1 MYATEQT
8 GPAGNA
14 HHRRVDDRAGSARG
28 IRKRSDGERSMT
40 QKPDWMEM
48 RQSTRAKAEGLV
60 ASIAP
65 AATAP
70 AAQPT
75 EILMHELLV
84 NKIEFEA
91 QIEELKRTH
100 AQLEEARDRFED
112 LYNFSPVGFVTVGRE
127 CLIGEINLTAAAL
140 LGVDRRDVVNRRF
153 SKFVAPADR
162 DRWDRLFISR
172 IEDHDVER
180 KSFILELLRPDASTF
195 RVYVDCQRRE
205 AAGSAPTLRLALVDV
220 SGIRKAEEERIADA
234 GPD

>member
-1 MYATEQT
+1 
-8 GPAGNA
+8 
-14 HHRRVDDRAGSARG
+14 
-28 IRKRSDGERSMT
+28 MT

-65 AATAP
+65 AASAP
-70 AAQPT
+70 AAQPA
-75 EILMHELLV
+75 EILLHELLV

-112 LYNFSPVGFVTVGRE
+112 LYNFSPVGYVTVGRE

-140 LGVDRRDVVNRRF
+140 LGVDRKDLVNRRF
-153 SKFVAPADR
+153 SKFVAPSDR
-162 DRWDRLFISR
+162 DRWDRLFVSR

-180 KSFILELLRPDASTF
+180 KSFVLEMLRPDASTF
-195 RVYVDCQRRE
+195 RVYVDCRRRE
-205 AAGSAPTLRLALVDV
+205 AANAAPTLRLALVDI
-220 SGIRKAEEERIADA
+220 SSIRKAEEERNGAA
-234 GPD
+234 GTG

>member
-1 MYATEQT
+1 
-8 GPAGNA
+8 
-14 HHRRVDDRAGSARG
+14 
-28 IRKRSDGERSMT
+28 MT
-40 QKPDWMEM
+40 QKPDWMEV

-112 LYNFSPVGFVTVGRE
+112 LYNFSPVGYVTVGRE

-140 LGVDRRDVVNRRF
+140 LGVDRRDLVNRRF
-153 SKFVAPADR
+153 SKFVAPSDR
-162 DRWDRLFISR
+162 DRWDRLFVSR
-172 IEDHDVER
+172 IEDQDGER
-180 KSFILELLRPDASTF
+180 ESFVLEMLRPDASTF

-205 AAGSAPTLRLALVDV
+205 AANSAPTLRLALVDI
-220 SGIRKAEEERIADA
+220 SGIRKAEDERNSAA